1 MAFYMET
8 GSFDPTWNLAFEEYV
23 LHNFTRG
30 DILILWQNDRSVII
44 GRNQNTLQEINPSFV
59 EKHGIKVVRRNTGG
73 GAVFHDLG
81 NLNYSFITDAV
92 ESDPLYAEKFV
103 KPIISALQGLGL
115 NAGASGRNDIL
126 VEDKK
131 VSGTARQIV
140 KGRILH
146 HGTLLFDTDT
156 DMLCGALNPDESKF
170 TSKGVKSI
178 RSRVGSIRKALS
190 RDMEMDAFIDYIRT
204 ALGTA
209 NMQPL
214 TLSPADLSGIEALQK
229 EKYAIWDWNYGHSPK
244 FDMRCKRRF
253 PGGTLDIHACIKS
266 GIIDSI
272 RIYGDYLSA
281 SDVAQLEALLC
292 GCFLNEQ
299 ALYAR
304 LECIDLAPYLG
315 SITSAE
321 FVSTLLNIQ

>member
-1 MAFYMET
+1 MAFYLET
-8 GSFDPTWNLAFEEYV
+8 GSFDPTWNLAFEEYI

-30 DILILWQNDRSVII
+30 DILILWRNDRSVII
-44 GRNQNTLQEINPSFV
+44 GRNQNTLQEINAPFV
-59 EKHGIKVVRRNTGG
+59 EKHGIHVVRRNTGG

-103 KPIISALQGLGL
+103 APIVSALQGLDL
-115 NAGASGRNDIL
+115 NACASGRNDIL
-126 VEDKK
+126 VDGKK

-146 HGTLLFDTDT
+146 HGTLLFDTNT
-156 DMLCGALNPDESKF
+156 DLLAGALDPDAEKF
-170 TSKGVKSI
+170 ISKGVKSV
-178 RSRVGSIRKALS
+178 RSRVGSIRKALIT
-190 RDMEMDAFIDYIRT
+190 DMDMDAFIDYIRT
-204 ALGTA
+204 TLGTG

-214 TLSPADLSGIEALQK
+214 PLSPNDLSAIEHLQK
-229 EKYAIWDWNYGHSPK
+229 EKYATWDWNYGHSPK
-244 FDMRCKRRF
+244 FDMRCVRRF
-253 PGGTLDIHACIKS
+253 SGGTLDIHACIKS

-272 RIYGDYLSA
+272 RIFGDYLSTT
-281 SDVAQLEALLC
+281 DVAQLEALLC

-304 LECIDLAPYLG
+304 LECIDLTPYLG

-321 FVSTLLNIQ
+321 LVSTLLNIQ